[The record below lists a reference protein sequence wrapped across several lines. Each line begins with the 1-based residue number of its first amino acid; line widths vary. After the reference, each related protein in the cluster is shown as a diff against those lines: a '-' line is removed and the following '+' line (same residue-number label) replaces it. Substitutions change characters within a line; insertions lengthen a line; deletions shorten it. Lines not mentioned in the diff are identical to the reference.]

1 MVTLYNSVDR
11 YTAKK
16 LTKEKRKFQTCK
28 VYEVKVD
35 RSHLSN
41 ETIKHL
47 NNVFKESKFF
57 IYRSK
62 MVL

>member
-47 NNVFKESKFF
+47 NNVSNHRYCNNILK
-57 IYRSK
+57 Y
-62 MVL
+62 L